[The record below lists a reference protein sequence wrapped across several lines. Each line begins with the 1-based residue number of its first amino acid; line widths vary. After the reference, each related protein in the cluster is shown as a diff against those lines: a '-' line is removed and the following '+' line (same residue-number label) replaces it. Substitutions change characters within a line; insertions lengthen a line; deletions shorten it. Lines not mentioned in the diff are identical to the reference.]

1 MNPVRLLSAT
11 SVLVV
16 TLLSG
21 CGSPHGQ
28 PRKGFETLAPSQVL
42 DFATLYSQNCSA
54 CHGADGKGGAAIA
67 LGDPVY
73 LAIADDETSRKV
85 AAKGVG
91 GTSMPAFAQSAGG
104 MLTDQQINV
113 ITTGIR
119 SHWSKPGILDGA
131 NPPSYLPKSAGNVAQ
146 GEANYKT
153 FCESCHGPEGRGGP
167 KGSSITDDSF
177 LALVSDQELRTLVIT
192 GRLEFGAPDW
202 RGDVPGNP
210 MSDQQITDVV
220 AWLASRRSQLPGKP
234 YSTSN
239 GAQH

>member
-42 DFATLYSQNCSA
+42 NFATLYSQNCSA

-73 LAIADDETSRKV
+73 LAIADDATIRKV
-85 AAKGVG
+85 AANGVG

-113 ITTGIR
+113 ITAGIR
-119 SHWSKPGILDGA
+119 SHWGKPGILDGA

-146 GEANYKT
+146 GEATYKT
-153 FCESCHGPEGRGGP
+153 FLRIVPRPGWPRRTEGQFHHG
-167 KGSSITDDSF
+167 
-177 LALVSDQELRTLVIT
+177 
-192 GRLEFGAPDW
+192 
-202 RGDVPGNP
+202 
-210 MSDQQITDVV
+210 
-220 AWLASRRSQLPGKP
+220 
-234 YSTSN
+234 
-239 GAQH
+239 